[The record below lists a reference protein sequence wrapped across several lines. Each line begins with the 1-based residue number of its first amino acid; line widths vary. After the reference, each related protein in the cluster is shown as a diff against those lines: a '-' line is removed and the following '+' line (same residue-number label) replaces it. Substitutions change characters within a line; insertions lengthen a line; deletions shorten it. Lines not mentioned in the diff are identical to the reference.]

1 MRAPTFFDY
10 FMVFL
15 FANAAIVFNLL
26 LIPQH
31 TPTLPQPQPPQP
43 QPLPMVPS
51 SVDLDAAL
59 DCCARPLHDV
69 TTATTTLTPLL
80 NATPLTFL
88 VHNLSYVSSDDDQGA
103 ETDGLTFN

>member
-31 TPTLPQPQPPQP
+31 TPTLPQPQP
-43 QPLPMVPS
+43 LPMAPS
-51 SVDLDAAL
+51 SAVLDAAL

-69 TTATTTLTPLL
+69 TSATTTLTPLL

>member
-26 LIPQH
+26 LIPQY
-31 TPTLPQPQPPQP
+31 TPTLPQS

-80 NATPLTFL
+80 NATPPTFL
-88 VHNLSYVSSDDDQGA
+88 VHNLSYVSSDDDQCA

>member
-15 FANAAIVFNLL
+15 FANAAIVFNLI

-31 TPTLPQPQPPQP
+31 MPTLPHRQ

-51 SVDLDAAL
+51 AAALQAAL
-59 DCCARPLHDV
+59 DCCARSLHDV
-69 TTATTTLTPLL
+69 TTVTTLVPLL
-80 NATPLTFL
+80 IND
-88 VHNLSYVSSDDDQGA
+88 SYSSDDQCD
-103 ETDGLTFN
+103 ETDTLTFN